1 MGVIFYPER
10 LATTVLTCESVCAG
24 HPDKLCDQ
32 IADQI
37 LDYIIRQDKNVR
49 TVVEVMATERKIIV
63 AGEITTTSRLHIC
76 QSVRT
81 VLNRADLKPRR
92 RLIYVWVTK
101 QSLDI
106 SAGVTTSLEAREG
119 DTSTYADLGAGDQGT
134 VYGYATDETRER
146 LPLPLVGLMGSAAA
160 STSSHGRFY

>member
-1 MGVIFYPER
+1 
-10 LATTVLTCESVCAG
+10 
-24 HPDKLCDQ
+24 
-32 IADQI
+32 
-37 LDYIIRQDKNVR
+37 
-49 TVVEVMATERKIIV
+49 MATGRKIIV

-81 VLNRADLKPRR
+81 VLNRAGLKPRR
-92 RLIYVWVTK
+92 CLIYVWVTK

-146 LPLPLVGLMGSAAA
+146 LPLPLVVAHGICRRLDQLARPVLLKGSRQMAKRR
-160 STSSHGRFY
+160 GRSNTTIRACRFVYPRSLSPPNTPSPRI